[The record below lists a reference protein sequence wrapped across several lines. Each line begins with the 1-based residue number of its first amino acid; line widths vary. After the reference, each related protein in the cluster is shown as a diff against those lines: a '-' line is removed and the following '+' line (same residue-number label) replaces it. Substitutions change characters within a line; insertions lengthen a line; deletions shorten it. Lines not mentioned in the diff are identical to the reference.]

1 MLDHGI
7 GVGTFSN
14 ERVETAGHLV
24 ATLLAQLLH
33 GRASIRRSGGVS
45 AEESV
50 AEESTERGV
59 PSGMKKLFLPLLLL
73 ASGIALLVLN
83 GSSTWRFPRAEAAS
97 YVMTALGGV
106 WLVIALLRGV
116 TAVKPEV
123 GCTVKFWGPDGRT
136 KLEGRIVE
144 KGAKDAADWLPD
156 RNRCWFVDTIIEVR
170 RKYGLTID
178 QREADAIDQVLASCP
193 STDLEPTTCD
203 LLRPSAILE
212 LQPPH

>member
-1 MLDHGI
+1 
-7 GVGTFSN
+7 
-14 ERVETAGHLV
+14 
-24 ATLLAQLLH
+24 
-33 GRASIRRSGGVS
+33 
-45 AEESV
+45 
-50 AEESTERGV
+50 
-59 PSGMKKLFLPLLLL
+59 MKKLFLPLLLL

-144 KGAKDAADWLPD
+144 KGAKD
-156 RNRCWFVDTIIEVR
+156 FVVETAQGRYTLVEAHFLTVR
-170 RKYGLTID
+170 
-178 QREADAIDQVLASCP
+178 
-193 STDLEPTTCD
+193 
-203 LLRPSAILE
+203 SAV
-212 LQPPH
+212 